1 MIKPVYNQ
9 LINDL
14 VLSLFFLGL
23 FFKKK
28 LLKVLSP
35 MLCLGHFDME
45 RIPPPEN
52 AS

>member
-9 LINDL
+9 LINDH
-14 VLSLFFLGL
+14 VLSFFFFLAYSS
-23 FFKKK
+23 KK